1 MLSELS
7 ALTSLGAYGIVLVVL
22 VAMQYVAARAFMNM
36 MKKKD
41 EQLDSVRME
50 NAKLLE
56 KQIEAQASNN
66 KATFQL
72 TQAIQE
78 FRDNERLYAQE
89 LKQEIKKSEQNIKQH
104 IDYRLVHQRPRNN
117 ENAD

>member
-1 MLSELS
+1 MLSELGS
-7 ALTSLGAYGIVLVVL
+7 IAQLGAYGIVLVVL

-36 MKKKD
+36 MRKKD

-72 TQAIQE
+72 TQAIQD

-89 LKQEIKKSEQNIKQH
+89 LKQQIKESEENIKQH
-104 IDYRLVHQRPRNN
+104 IDYRLVHQRRRDY
-117 ENAD
+117 ESRD